1 MNRPLLLGMAI
12 FIIVIT
18 GVLIGVSLDSKTY
31 VRFLNTDSPKN
42 DVNHANMDDAEQALF
57 DSQSTFNP
65 NVLRNKQASQNFT
78 FSQVISEFESLKEDW
93 KNERAISDQK
103 IHTLYDKIDL
113 IQTQKQIN
121 VFHALKAKQWLVSL
135 LSDANSPLK
144 SKVKQEAQQLYQQA
158 LTEIKQDEQIHQE
171 DKQFL
176 AYKEAEAKIM
186 QEVLVKYPNDQAQ
199 AAAELQKELDELRN
213 RIYDVR

>member
-18 GVLIGVSLDSKTY
+18 GVLVGVSLDSKTY

-135 LSDANSPLK
+135 LSDTNSPLK

-158 LTEIKQDEQIHQE
+158 LTAIKQDEQIHQE